1 MRGVEQTHIPERL
14 TEPRASN
21 AGQISK
27 EHLSDIDS
35 EGNALRRASG
45 RRIACHKGDGVWP
58 MLKRSIACF
67 NNVAA
72 EAANTIVSACSK
84 VSEEL

>member
-1 MRGVEQTHIPERL
+1 
-14 TEPRASN
+14 
-21 AGQISK
+21 
-27 EHLSDIDS
+27 
-35 EGNALRRASG
+35 
-45 RRIACHKGDGVWP
+45 